1 MITWQP
7 APAST
12 WQLCEGQRIIGSV
25 TLGIDGLWR
34 WRRGV
39 SSGTEATK
47 AAAMRAVEV
56 DTDKEGM

>member
-12 WQLCEGQRIIGSV
+12 WQLCEGQRVIGSV
-25 TLGIDGLWR
+25 TQGIDGLWR
-34 WRRGV
+34 WRRGLAQGV
-39 SSGTEATK
+39 AETR

>member
-25 TLGIDGLWR
+25 GIDGLWR

-39 SSGTEATK
+39 ATGTEATK

>member
-12 WQLCEGQRIIGSV
+12 WQLVEGQRIIGSV
-25 TLGIDGLWR
+25 TLSIDGLWR

-39 SSGTEATK
+39 ATGVEATK
-47 AAAMRAVEV
+47 AAAMRAVEGV
-56 DTDKEGM
+56 GDE

>member
-39 SSGTEATK
+39 AETR

-56 DTDKEGM
+56 EDGD